1 MTGSN
6 RLSYCVP
13 FSRLQVSL
21 EFPISVIGK
30 SSALNTGMLLG
41 LGLNVL
47 LAPLASDLSFA
58 VEDLNEENPGLFQ
71 SAGAYAQAY
80 SMFNSGLAAGMM
92 AGPPFASFIYT
103 RTNWAIMNFVLAA
116 ICLLGRVPVVC
127 PNIFFLRN
135 PPFAS
140 LGSY

>member
-1 MTGSN
+1 MC
-6 RLSYCVP
+6 LSA
-13 FSRLQVSL
+13 
-21 EFPISVIGK
+21 IGQ
-30 SSALNTGMLLG
+30 SSALNTEVLLG

-92 AGPPFASFIYT
+92 FGPPFASFIYT

-116 ICLLGRVPVVC
+116 ICLLGTVPVVC
-127 PNIFFLRN
+127 AKHFLLT
-135 PPFAS
+135 AS
-140 LGSY
+140 TLRITWK